1 MNKMDRPTRGI
12 HCGTPLKVVKS
23 SRLETHV
30 MALAKRNMMRVET
43 VQASGWLLKRS
54 FVLNVFNEHTSL
66 GIFLDDLHY
75 ELLQGGYL
83 DEAHAAQS
91 AVVYDGTGNRIER

>member
-1 MNKMDRPTRGI
+1 MNKRDRPIRVF
-12 HCGTPLKVVKS
+12 HCGPPLNVVKS
-23 SRLETHV
+23 TRLETYV
-30 MALAKRNMMRVET
+30 MARARRLMMLVET

-54 FVLNVFNEHTSL
+54 FVLNAFNEHTSL

-75 ELLQGGYL
+75 ELLQGGHL